1 MRDTTLAQLVE
12 NWERDDP
19 RLAPEEKETTIR
31 FAKDEDRATVHT
43 DEAGIGR
50 RLLAHP
56 DAEVEELT
64 VLDDDSVRR
73 LTPDEVNDD
82 HAPVGIR
89 ASIPIG
95 TLSVRSSPRKSAQH
109 SAVISNR
116 VLDELPDPEPEAAT
130 DGGQYFLPDTGS
142 RVLDRNT
149 DERDE
154 LLVVEVHPEVRAAD
168 HVIDAIDATVADM
181 NPEYDADAPVVE
193 AVYTVEVDER
203 LDGWRS
209 VEDLRDAVEFGAI
222 NSYSFPAD
230 RLASTGEVEQ

>member
-1 MRDTTLAQLVE
+1 MRDTTLAQLVV

-31 FAKDEDRATVHT
+31 FARDEDRATVHT

-56 DAEVEELT
+56 DTEVEELT

-73 LTPDEVNDD
+73 LTPDEINDD

-89 ASIPIG
+89 ASLPIG
-95 TLSVRSSPRKSAQH
+95 ALSVRSSPRKSAQH

-130 DGGQYFLPDTGS
+130 DGGTYNLPAIGS
-142 RVLDRNT
+142 RVHDRDSEDG
-149 DERDE
+149 DEVVVIETHSLARASEFVIDE
-154 LLVVEVHPEVRAAD
+154 LDE
-168 HVIDAIDATVADM
+168 TVAEV
-181 NPEYDADAPVVE
+181 NPDYDQHAPVVE
-193 AVYTVEVDER
+193 AVYVEEADQQLPWWE
-203 LDGWRS
+203 S
-209 VEDLRDAVEFGAI
+209 VEDLDDAVEGGAI
-222 NSYSFPAD
+222 NSYSFPCD
-230 RLASTGEVEQ
+230 RLAGDDGVFA